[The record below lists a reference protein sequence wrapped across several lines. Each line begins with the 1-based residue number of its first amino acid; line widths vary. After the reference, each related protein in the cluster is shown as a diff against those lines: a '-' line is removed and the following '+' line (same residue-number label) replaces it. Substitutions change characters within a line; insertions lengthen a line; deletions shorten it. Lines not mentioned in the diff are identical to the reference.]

1 VGVLVVAERPAG
13 NGIPAGGAGSEVADR
28 PRVASSPSS
37 SASAGAH
44 LRENVAGAALPIP
57 DDALDRLDG
66 IAADR

>member
-1 VGVLVVAERPAG
+1 
-13 NGIPAGGAGSEVADR
+13 
-28 PRVASSPSS
+28 VASSPSS

-44 LRENVAGAALPIP
+44 LREKVAGAALPIP